1 MPLGASFSGI
11 LISLIIKSNKLLLA
25 SLSILYFFSIG
36 FTSDLL
42 ISYVENPYEIIPL
55 KNLNNANSIVV
66 LGGMRTFTQ
75 KNQEVTE
82 WNDPDRFFAGIRL
95 FKKGKSK
102 RIIFT
107 DGYNPFYKSEIT
119 EGFLNRKDAIA
130 LGVPGSAVFITG
142 KAKNTFQESEEL
154 RKLFNKK
161 KFLSNEIILITSAFH
176 MKRAKRLFERTG
188 FKVLEF
194 PVDFKTKCSKPKLIH
209 NAICFIPNANSLN
222 HSSLA
227 LREILGRFIYKVN

>member
-75 KNQEVTE
+75 KNQKLLNGTIQI
-82 WNDPDRFFAGIRL
+82 D
-95 FKKGKSK
+95 
-102 RIIFT
+102 
-107 DGYNPFYKSEIT
+107 
-119 EGFLNRKDAIA
+119 FLQ
-130 LGVPGSAVFITG
+130 V
-142 KAKNTFQESEEL
+142 
-154 RKLFNKK
+154 
-161 KFLSNEIILITSAFH
+161 
-176 MKRAKRLFERTG
+176 
-188 FKVLEF
+188 
-194 PVDFKTKCSKPKLIH
+194 
-209 NAICFIPNANSLN
+209 
-222 HSSLA
+222 
-227 LREILGRFIYKVN
+227 